1 MNNVETAK
9 KQFETI
15 LDNFKQISLSY
26 TYENAL
32 QCIELTKIQM
42 QQGAISPELFY
53 QAKQIFI
60 DAIEM
65 PSLLEN

>member
-1 MNNVETAK
+1 MNNVENAK
-9 KQFETI
+9 ERFETI
-15 LDNFKQISLSY
+15 LDNFKQLNISY

-32 QCIELTKIQM
+32 HCIELTKIQM
-42 QQGAISPELFY
+42 QQGTISAELFY